1 MWTDSVGADGSVQIT
16 GHSKEIINRGSK
28 KFFPPEVEGILYTH
42 RSVMHVAMIRLSD
55 GRLAMEGA
63 AADLLGDRRVIDS
76 YIGLGGKAL
85 GWKTTDNKMIR
96 KTD

>member
-1 MWTDSVGADGSVQIT
+1 
-16 GHSKEIINRGSK
+16 
-28 KFFPPEVEGILYTH
+28 
-42 RSVMHVAMIRLSD
+42 MHVAMIRLSD